1 MKRSLCFGIVM
12 CTLIFH
18 AKAQVSEGT
27 KVGIAT
33 GRGLNAPRS
42 DVFWTSPT
50 TVSNLIGDFYI
61 DSLWQKGN
69 VKFMNNI
76 PQLGGGESDSLS
88 GIMVRYNVLN
98 NELEVL
104 VDKSK
109 NDIRVIR
116 GSQLKKFAIPN
127 GVGTETYVNATTFK
141 SEKPLSGFAAVLAA
155 GKLTLVKYY
164 YPKITKPNYNAGFN
178 TGEKNTIVRVTSD
191 YYIVSNGNAEKLSV
205 SKKSILALM
214 KDQGADVEKYIKEHN
229 VDFKSEEDFVG
240 LFDFYNSK

>member
-1 MKRSLCFGIVM
+1 M
-12 CTLIFH
+12 CALVFH

-50 TVSNLIGDFYI
+50 AVSNVIGDFYI
-61 DSLWQKGN
+61 DSLWQNGN
-69 VKFMNNI
+69 VKFTTNV

-116 GSQLKKFAIPN
+116 GSQMKKFTVRN
-127 GVGTETYVNATTFK
+127 GTDAETYVNAAAYK

-164 YPKITKPNYNAGFN
+164 HPKITKPNYNPGFS
-178 TGEKNTIVRVTSD
+178 TGEKNTIVRVASD
-191 YYIVSNGNAEKLSV
+191 YYIVSNDNAEKLSI

-214 KDQGADVEKYIKEHN
+214 KDQGADVEKYIKEQSVN
-229 VDFKSEEDFVG
+229 FKSEEDLAR
-240 LFDFYNSK
+240 LFSFYNSK

>member
-1 MKRSLCFGIVM
+1 MKRFFFGIVISVLGFQA
-12 CTLIFH
+12 T
-18 AKAQVSEGT
+18 AQVSEGT

-33 GRGLNAPRS
+33 GRGLNAQRS

-50 TVSNLIGDFYI
+50 AVSNVIGDFYI
-61 DSLWQKGN
+61 DSLWQNGN
-69 VKFMNNI
+69 VKFTNKI
-76 PQLGGGESDSLS
+76 PQFGGGESDSLS

-116 GSQLKKFAIPN
+116 GNQLKKFTIRN
-127 GVGTETYVNATTFK
+127 GADAETYVNAATFK
-141 SEKPLSGFAAVLAA
+141 SEKPLSGFASVLAM

-164 YPKITKPNYNAGFN
+164 YPKITKPNYNPGFN
-178 TGEKNTIVRVTSD
+178 TGEKNTIVRVASD
-191 YYIVSNGNAEKLSV
+191 YYIVSNDNPEKLNV

-214 KDQGADVEKYIKEHN
+214 KDRGADVENYIKEHDVN
-229 VDFKSEEDFVG
+229 FKSEEDLSG
-240 LFDFYNSK
+240 LFSFYNSK